1 MKLKFCQRKKG
12 IAIIIVMVSIFA
24 LAVLAG
30 AFAYSMK
37 VETRLAGNSI
47 YDTQLQWAGRS
58 GVDYA
63 RWVLS
68 MELTSPGPGQRYDS
82 LDEAWA
88 GGSAE
93 TNDVLSSV
101 KHSDIVLAPGV
112 SIKKWSI
119 EDTERKFNVNMA
131 LSQPEVLQKA
141 LMLAGADVTQIQTI
155 TASIQDWID
164 PNAANRAGGAQSDY
178 YQALDP
184 PYSAKNGP
192 IDELSELLLIKG
204 IRDAPELYW
213 GGDVTN
219 HTSPLLQK
227 EVVTRSGLQSA
238 ADLPPATL
246 LDLLTPISTGAI
258 NILTATTNQLQ
269 LLPGVDYTIANE
281 IVQLRGEVGADGF
294 LSYGRPADLL
304 VNTSLG
310 NQGAQQVANYCTFR
324 SSTFEITVV
333 VQVGMSVRTYYA
345 LVRRNSPRDIPVLNL
360 RWEEGD
366 HSRITGQQDTD
377 LTAAQ

>member
-1 MKLKFCQRKKG
+1 MVFHRPNRG

-68 MELTSPGPGQRYDS
+68 MELSVPGPGQRYDS

-88 GGSAE
+88 GGSNE
-93 TNDVLSSV
+93 TNDSLSSV
-101 KHSDIVLAPGV
+101 KHTDIALAPGV

-119 EDTERKFNVNMA
+119 VDTERKFNVNMS
-131 LSQPEVLQKA
+131 LSQPELLQKA
-141 LMLAGADVTQIQTI
+141 LILVGADVTQIPII

-164 PNAANRAGGAQSDY
+164 PTAANRIGGAQSDY
-178 YQALDP
+178 YQSLDP

-204 IRDAPELYW
+204 IRDEPELYW
-213 GGDVTN
+213 GGDATN
-219 HTSPLLQK
+219 HASPLLQK
-227 EVVTRSGLQSA
+227 EIVTRSGLQSA
-238 ADLPPATL
+238 STMPPASL
-246 LDLLTPISTGAI
+246 VDLLTPISNGAI
-258 NILTATTNQLQ
+258 NILTANTNQLQ

-281 IVQLRGEVGADGF
+281 IVQLRGEVGDNGS
-294 LSYGRPADLL
+294 LPYNRPADLL

-310 NQGAQQVANYCTFR
+310 NLGAQQVANYCTFR

-333 VQVGMSVRTYYA
+333 VEVGMSIRTYYA
-345 LVRRNSPRDIPVLNL
+345 LVRRNNANDIPILNL

-366 HSRITGQQDTD
+366 QSRNTGSQDAD
-377 LTAAQ
+377 LAAAQ

>member
-1 MKLKFCQRKKG
+1 
-12 IAIIIVMVSIFA
+12 MVSIFA

-47 YDTQLQWAGRS
+47 NDTQLQWAGRS

-68 MELTSPGPGQRYDS
+68 LELTLPGPGQRYDS

-88 GGSAE
+88 GGGGE
-93 TNDVLSSV
+93 TNDMLASV
-101 KHSDIVLAPGV
+101 QHADIDLGPGV

-119 EDTERKFNVNMA
+119 VDTERKFNVNMA
-131 LSQPEVLQKA
+131 LNTPQVLQKV
-141 LMLAGADVTQIQTI
+141 LILVGADVTQIPII

-164 PNAANRAGGAQSDY
+164 PTGANRVGGAQSDY
-178 YQALDP
+178 YQSLDP

-204 IRDAPELYW
+204 IRDNPELYW
-213 GGDVTN
+213 GADVTN

-227 EVVTRSGLQSA
+227 EIITRSGMQA
-238 ADLPPATL
+238 APATPPARL
-246 LDLLTPISTGAI
+246 VDLLTPISNGAI
-258 NILTATTNQLQ
+258 NLLTASASELQ
-269 LLPGVDYTIANE
+269 VLPGVDDTIASQ
-281 IVQLRGEVGADGF
+281 IVQLRQEVGENGS
-294 LSYGRPADLL
+294 LPYSRPADLL

-310 NQGAQQVANYCTFR
+310 NQGAQQLASYCTLR
-324 SSTFEITVV
+324 SSTFEVTVV
-333 VQVGMSVRTYYA
+333 VQVGMSTRTYFA
-345 LVRRNSPRDIPVLNL
+345 LVRRNSPKDIPILNL
-360 RWEEGD
+360 RWEDGD
-366 HSRITGQQDTD
+366 QSGGTAPQDAD